1 MAVSAG
7 SQSQGTG
14 LDCFT
19 SWFLFPSAVDKPA
32 MSLDYNPLILSSTGH
47 AGDLGDAQL
56 QSGGPRRSTCLHLPR
71 ILSLGGCHPLIFS
84 GIHQSRGP
92 RRSTCLNLPRNPIL
106 GRRTCLNLSGDSIS
120 RRLSHLNLGIC
131 TLTQGCLALRLQQY
145 WVDKLQKDLPP
156 TKSTHGNK
164 RKPTSY
170 GTVPGLIN
178 NSGVQ

>member
-1 MAVSAG
+1 MLETL
-7 SQSQGTG
+7 GTPNSSPG
-14 LDCFT
+14 VPE
-19 SWFLFPSAVDKPA
+19 SRPA
-32 MSLDYNPLILSSTGH
+32 
-47 AGDLGDAQL
+47 
-56 QSGGPRRSTCLHLPR
+56 STCPG
-71 ILSLGGCHPLIFS
+71 IWSLEGCHTSACL
-84 GIHQSRGP
+84 GVRQSRGH
-92 RRSTCLNLPRNPIL
+92 RRWTYLNLPRDRIL
-106 GRRTCLNLSGDSIS
+106 GRPTCLDLLGDSIS

-170 GTVPGLIN
+170 GTVPGLSN

>member
-71 ILSLGGCHPLIFS
+71 DLVFERLS
-84 GIHQSRGP
+84 
-92 RRSTCLNLPRNPIL
+92 CLNLL
-106 GRRTCLNLSGDSIS
+106 GDPPVQGSQEVNMPQPAQESNSWEADVPKPVWGFDLQEAVTSQPGDLHPDSGMPGSQVATV
-120 RRLSHLNLGIC
+120 LG
-131 TLTQGCLALRLQQY
+131 G
-145 WVDKLQKDLPP
+145 
-156 TKSTHGNK
+156 
-164 RKPTSY
+164 
-170 GTVPGLIN
+170 
-178 NSGVQ
+178 